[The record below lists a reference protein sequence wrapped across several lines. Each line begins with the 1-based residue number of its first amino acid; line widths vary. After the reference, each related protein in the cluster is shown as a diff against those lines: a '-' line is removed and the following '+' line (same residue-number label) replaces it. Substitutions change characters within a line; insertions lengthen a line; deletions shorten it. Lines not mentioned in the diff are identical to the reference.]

1 LRISTVIRRTTVT
14 ALVSTVCLGIAVVDA
29 QETPQSPPARPVT
42 ETAERI
48 ARQLWPVEVDQGSLD
63 EQGRPRFRTSVE
75 ASPIVLPLPW
85 QNDPAGGPV
94 QPRSRLYHAE
104 FLSVVTPEPFRASA
118 LTAAAGGGVGV
129 DPGAMFDGVKSVW
142 REWQTRRVRERIE
155 RELAELQA
163 ANSESSR

>member
-1 LRISTVIRRTTVT
+1 
-14 ALVSTVCLGIAVVDA
+14 
-29 QETPQSPPARPVT
+29 
-42 ETAERI
+42 
-48 ARQLWPVEVDQGSLD
+48 VEQGSLD
-63 EQGRPRFRTSVE
+63 EQGRPRFRTRVE

-85 QNDPAGGPV
+85 QNDPAVGPV

-118 LTAAAGGGVGV
+118 LTAASGGGAGV

-142 REWQTRRVRERIE
+142 RGWQTRRVRERIE

-163 ANSESSR
+163 STPGASP

>member
-1 LRISTVIRRTTVT
+1 MSM
-14 ALVSTVCLGIAVVDA
+14 VCLGVAVVDA
-29 QETPQSPPARPVT
+29 QEAAQSLSERPIT

-85 QNDPAGGPV
+85 LNDPVTGPI

-129 DPGAMFDGVKSVW
+129 DPGAMLDGVKSVW
-142 REWQTRRVRERIE
+142 RDWQTRRVRERIE
-155 RELAELQA
+155 RELAALRERA
-163 ANSESSR
+163 ADSSP